1 MASSKATGRVR
12 TPTLLQMEAVECG
25 AASLGIILGYY
36 GRIVPLPEL
45 RRQCGI
51 SRDGSKASNVIKVAR
66 SYGLIAKGFKKSLES
81 LRSLKPPY
89 IAFVGFSHFLVVD
102 GFGKD
107 IVYINDPSF
116 GPGKISLKEFDEAY
130 TGIVLVMEPG
140 PEFKQGGKKRSM
152 VSALASRLTSS
163 RRAVLF
169 CLLTGLFLTFPRLT
183 VPAFTQ
189 VFIDRILVENYQDWL
204 RPLLLGMIMAAVI
217 QGLLMRMQLRALRR
231 LLIKLSVT
239 MSGQFLWHILRLP
252 VGFYAQRF
260 SGEISSRIQLNDKVA
275 EVLSGRLAT
284 TVIDTGMMGF
294 YALLMLTYDWLLTTI
309 TILFAALNFV
319 ALQSLSRSRV
329 DANIS
334 LAQEYGKVNGVA
346 IGGIQAIETVKASG
360 LESDL
365 FTKFAGYYTKAL
377 NSQQKLG
384 LQTQILTV
392 LPTLLTALA
401 TASILVIGG
410 FRVINGS
417 LSIGMLVAY
426 QLLATSFLTPVNS
439 LINFGSTI
447 QELEAD
453 LNRLDDVL
461 QNPVDRE
468 NGNGSSPH
476 QSLNSV
482 NLGRTDAPQPTP
494 NPSQE
499 GNWPTP
505 NPSQEGNWPTPNP
518 SQEGNWPTPNPS
530 QEGNWPTP
538 NPSQEG
544 NWPTPNPSQEG
555 NWPTPNPSQEG
566 NWPTPNPSQEGN
578 WPTPNPSQEG
588 TQPTPNPSQEGTQ
601 PTPNPSQ
608 EGNWA
613 SQEGNWAS
621 QEGKGVGHY
630 LSPDSFR
637 LQGYIELRQLT
648 FGYSNLEAPLIENL
662 NLTVQPGQR
671 IALVGDS
678 GSGKSTIAKLICGL
692 YPFWSGDILFDGI
705 SRTQISRSV
714 LANSLAM
721 VEQDI
726 FLFAGTIR
734 DNLTLWDSTIPEADL
749 VQACQDAAIHE
760 GILFL
765 PGGYDAQLSEGGM
778 NLSGG
783 QRQRLEIAR
792 ALVRNPSILVL
803 DEATSALDAE
813 TEQIVDRNLRR
824 RGCSCIVVA
833 HRLSTIRDCDEII
846 VLEQGKV
853 VQRGTHEELREQE
866 GAYIRLIGSN

>member
-1 MASSKATGRVR
+1 MNLVEGVDKKAIHRVY
-12 TPTLLQMEAVECG
+12 TPTVIQMEAVECG
-25 AASLGIILGYY
+25 AASLGIILSYY
-36 GRIVPLPEL
+36 DRIIPLSEL
-45 RRQCGI
+45 RQKCGI
-51 SRDGSKASNVIKVAR
+51 SRDGSKASNILKAAR
-66 SYGLIAKGFKKSLES
+66 SYGLTAKGFKKSLEN
-81 LRSLKPPY
+81 LKTLAPPY
-89 IAFVGFSHFLVVD
+89 IVFWNFNHFLVVE

-107 IVYINDPSF
+107 CVYLNDPAT
-116 GPGKISLKEFDEAY
+116 GRRKVSLKEFDEAY

-140 PEFKQGGKKRSM
+140 EGFQKGGQQRSM
-152 VSALASRLTSS
+152 VAALASRLTSS
-163 RRAVLF
+163 RRALLF

-189 VFIDRILVENYQDWL
+189 VFVDRILVENLQDWL
-204 RPLLLGMIMAAVI
+204 RPMILGMLIAAI
-217 QGLLMRMQLRALRR
+217 LQGLLMRMQLRALRK

-239 MSGQFLWHILRLP
+239 LSGQFLWHILRLP

-260 SGEISSRIQLNDKVA
+260 SGEISSRMQLNDKVA

-284 TVIDTGMMGF
+284 TVIDTAMMGL
-294 YALLMLTYDWLLTTI
+294 YAVLMLTYDWLLTTI

-319 ALQSLSRSRV
+319 ALRTLSRSRV

-334 LAQEYGKVNGVA
+334 LAQEYGKSFGVA

-377 NSQQKLG
+377 NAQQKLG
-384 LQTQILTV
+384 LQTRILNT

-426 QLLATSFLTPVNS
+426 QLLATSFLRPVNS
-439 LINFGSTI
+439 LINFGSTL
-447 QELEAD
+447 QELESD

-461 QNPVDRE
+461 QNPLDDS
-468 NGNGSSPH
+468 NLLPQLPNSSSL
-476 QSLNSV
+476 QSPQSRNSLSPQSPSLPNSQSPISSV
-482 NLGRTDAPQPTP
+482 LQLRNLLT
-494 NPSQE
+494 
-499 GNWPTP
+499 
-505 NPSQEGNWPTPNP
+505 
-518 SQEGNWPTPNPS
+518 
-530 QEGNWPTP
+530 
-538 NPSQEG
+538 
-544 NWPTPNPSQEG
+544 
-555 NWPTPNPSQEG
+555 
-566 NWPTPNPSQEGN
+566 
-578 WPTPNPSQEG
+578 
-588 TQPTPNPSQEGTQ
+588 
-601 PTPNPSQ
+601 
-608 EGNWA
+608 
-613 SQEGNWAS
+613 
-621 QEGKGVGHY
+621 
-630 LSPDSFR
+630 SPDSFQ
-637 LQGYIELRQLT
+637 LQGSIELRQLT

-662 NLTVQPGQR
+662 NLTIKPGQR
-671 IALVGDS
+671 VALVGGS

-705 SRTQISRSV
+705 SRTEIPRSV

-721 VEQDI
+721 VEQEI

-749 VQACQDAAIHE
+749 VKACQDAAIHE
-760 GILFL
+760 TVLSL
-765 PGGYDAQLSEGGM
+765 PGGYDAQLGEGGS

-846 VLEQGKV
+846 VLQQGKV
-853 VQRGTHEELREQE
+853 VQRGTHEELREQQ
-866 GAYIRLIGSN
+866 GTYTSLIGSN